1 MLIAVIRP
9 ASTRN
14 VASMCWLW
22 APGRT
27 TRRSASQVLPVS
39 RISPGIM
46 RRPFSPRRNQPPTRS
61 TPRSVWTLSPTC
73 TRISVFSS
81 ISATAASRSP
91 AFSFSKKSSIVST
104 APIRG
109 VYRRPPM
116 DARLETAW
124 PLFGLRLR
132 TEHLVLRMPTDDD
145 LTELLQ
151 VAKAGIHPPG
161 EMPFGVAWTSLK
173 GASFDRGFM
182 QHYWGTRATFSPEN
196 WFLNLMVELD
206 GRPIGAQSV
215 NAEGFPTF
223 RTVHTGS
230 WLGREYQGR
239 GLGKE
244 MRAAVL
250 GFAFDGLGAH
260 VATTGAFLDNGPSTG
275 VSRALGYEEDG

>member
-1 MLIAVIRP
+1 
-9 ASTRN
+9 
-14 VASMCWLW
+14 
-22 APGRT
+22 
-27 TRRSASQVLPVS
+27 
-39 RISPGIM
+39 
-46 RRPFSPRRNQPPTRS
+46 
-61 TPRSVWTLSPTC
+61 
-73 TRISVFSS
+73 
-81 ISATAASRSP
+81 
-91 AFSFSKKSSIVST
+91 
-104 APIRG
+104 
-109 VYRRPPM
+109 M

-230 WLGREYQGR
+230 WLGREHQGR

-250 GFAFDGLGAH
+250 GFAFDGLGAQ

-275 VSRALGYEEDG
+275 VSRALGYEEDGFDSLAPQGIARVIQRFRMTAEGWRSRPRPALAIEGLDGILDLFGAARPTETRSRRPRRRPHHPTNRR

>member
-116 DARLETAW
+116 DARLRSAW

-132 TEHLVLRMPTDDD
+132 TERLVLRMPTDDD
-145 LTELLQ
+145 VVELLE
-151 VAKAGIHPPG
+151 VAKAGIHLPD
-161 EMPFGVAWTSLK
+161 EMPFGIAWTTLE
-173 GASFDRGFM
+173 GAAFDWGFM
-182 QHYWGTRATFSPEN
+182 QHYWRTRAAFTPEV
-196 WFLNLMVELD
+196 WFLNFMVELD
-206 GRPIGAQSV
+206 GRPIGAQSLG
-215 NAEGFPTF
+215 AEEFAIY

-230 WLGREYQGR
+230 WLGLEHQGR

-250 GFAFDGLGAH
+250 GFAFEGLDAL
-260 VATTGAFLDNGPSTG
+260 VAESSAFVDNAASNG
-275 VSRALGYEEDG
+275 VS